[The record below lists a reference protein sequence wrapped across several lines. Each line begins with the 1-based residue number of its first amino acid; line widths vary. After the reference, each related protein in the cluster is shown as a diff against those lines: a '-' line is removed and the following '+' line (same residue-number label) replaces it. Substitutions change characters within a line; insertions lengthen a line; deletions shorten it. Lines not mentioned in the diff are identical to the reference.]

1 MTTQMHRNL
10 QVTKRGEWV
19 CNKRKLLNAG
29 ISGYT
34 IGNTPMKTEIKESS
48 GPFVPVDECKLLSP

>member
-10 QVTKRGEWV
+10 RGEWVWV

-29 ISGYT
+29 TSGYT
-34 IGNTPMKTEIKESS
+34 IGNTPMRTEIKESS
-48 GPFVPVDECKLLSP
+48 GPFVPVDECKLLSL